1 MRKFWGAALLA
12 SLAILPAYGPAYAH
26 GGGGGGGGGHGG
38 GHSYYTSV
46 YIGGGEAMF
55 PPTRVGNYAGIH
67 SVAVISAIG
76 QTLTLGNAALL
87 TTHSSLSIA
96 DWNFDRGVEDIV
108 SRDLAGR
115 FTVKTVAHDSAAL
128 AAIPNGFY
136 DTSSE
141 KALQA
146 YIAALPDHG
155 VDAFVVVRPD
165 AEKGTPTTPG
175 LSLDATVGGTKPLEQ
190 ANFEID
196 VIDAQSGR
204 VISHAYSRAVDR
216 QGVPVQFAMFY
227 GSADERV
234 MPNTTPTDAQRALM
248 KKDFERNVSL
258 ALRETLRSLQ
268 LGIAL
273 PEIGARTIV
282 PLTANENPATK
293 LPKVMVVSALG
304 DGIEVD
310 YPGNLFNKRKDQTY
324 PVADWSLDA
333 EFEKRALAA
342 LDKHFTPVT
351 VPVDRAKLATFVL
364 GDPNAANGPVPGIV
378 PGTPGVDLYIVLAK
392 VRGTATSD
400 NTTGLA
406 MWGRHIDDFGG
417 IFCQYAVVLVE
428 PKTAK
433 MMIAVTGAS
442 SPKFPSVLPYR
453 AIAKTGLPDPGA
465 AGFTPE
471 QADAAH
477 TLLTQ
482 MMNDSID
489 EMLLRLHL
497 SGKKIEEGGG
507 DIAQASEGEPQGA
520 VAQSSK

>member
-1 MRKFWGAALLA
+1 MRKLWGAALLA
-12 SLAILPAYGPAYAH
+12 PLVALQAHAH
-26 GGGGGGGGGHGG
+26 GGGGGGGGSHGSSS
-38 GHSYYTSV
+38 HSYYMPV
-46 YIGGGEAMF
+46 YVGGVGPMF
-55 PPTRVGNYAGIH
+55 PPTRVGDTSSIH
-67 SVAVISAIG
+67 SVAIVSAIG
-76 QTLTLGNAALL
+76 QSLTLGDGALL
-87 TTHSSLSIA
+87 ATHSSLSIA

-108 SRDLAGR
+108 SRDLATR
-115 FTVKTVAHDSAAL
+115 FTVKPVAHDSAAL

-136 DTSSE
+136 DTSSA

-146 YIAALPDHG
+146 YLAALPDHS

-165 AEKGTPTTPG
+165 AETGTPTTPG
-175 LSLDATVGGTKPLEQ
+175 LSLDATVGATKPLEQ

-196 VIDAQSGR
+196 VIDSQSGR
-204 VISHAYSRAVDR
+204 VISHAFSRAVDR
-216 QGVPVQFAMFY
+216 QGVPVQFAMFN
-227 GSADERV
+227 GSAAARV
-234 MPNTTPTDAQRALM
+234 MPNTVPTDAQRALM

-273 PEIGARTIV
+273 PEIGARNIS
-282 PLTANENPATK
+282 PLTAAENPASK
-293 LPKVMVVSALG
+293 VPKIMIVSALG
-304 DGIEVD
+304 DSIEVD

-324 PVADWSLDA
+324 PVADWNLDS
-333 EFEKRALAA
+333 EFEKRALSL

-351 VPVDRAKLATFVL
+351 VPVDRAKLATLVL
-364 GDPNAANGPVPGIV
+364 GDPSVAKLPVPGIA
-378 PGTPGVDLYIVLAK
+378 PGTPGVDLYVVLAK
-392 VRGTATSD
+392 IHGTAASD

-428 PKTAK
+428 PKTAR
-433 MMIAVTGAS
+433 MMFAASGVS

-453 AIAKTGLPDPGA
+453 ATPKTDLPAPGA
-465 AGFTPE
+465 AGFTPG

-482 MMNDSID
+482 MMNDSIE

-497 SGKKIEEGGG
+497 SGRKIEDGGA
-507 DIAQASEGEPQGA
+507 DIAQASAEGDTQDA
-520 VAQSSK
+520 AAQALK